1 MGVHHGLIALVA
13 VLGVIGSW
21 PAGPSAQ
28 EPSRSEKVRPID
40 PARVRLPP
48 ERASAGITRFSFIA
62 YGDTRG
68 QADGQE
74 LQLEHERIVRAMLD
88 AIHSRASG
96 PFPVRFIVQSG
107 DAVTAGAVAGQWNVS
122 FTPLIERLL
131 RKGRVPYFFAVGN
144 HDVTGSPVD
153 DPQRQPG
160 LSNTLAAMSRLYP
173 PEGSL
178 RRLNGYP
185 TFAFGYGQVFVIAID
200 SNVADDARQ
209 LAWVRSQLEQ
219 LDRARYR
226 LVIALF
232 HHPPFS
238 SGPHGGRFVEA
249 PADSIRR
256 LYLPMFR
263 QHHVR
268 MTIVGHE
275 HLYEHWVE
283 RYSDAAGAHRI
294 DHVVS
299 GGGGAP
305 TYTYQGDPDVTGYL
319 AAAQPLEVSLER
331 VVKPGATVA
340 ENPHHF
346 IVIRVDGDRLSLEV
360 IGTGPTGYRPYGGSA
375 RVDLVDRVN

>member
-1 MGVHHGLIALVA
+1 MRGLLPIAA
-13 VLGVIGSW
+13 ILGVFSLW
-21 PAGPSAQ
+21 HAAPTAQ
-28 EPSRSEKVRPID
+28 EPSESGTVRPID
-40 PARVRLPP
+40 PAQVVLPP
-48 ERASAGITRFSFIA
+48 EQASALVTRFSFIA

-74 LQLEHERIVRAMLD
+74 LQLEHERIVRAVLD
-88 AIHSRASG
+88 AIGERASG
-96 PFPVRFIVQSG
+96 AFPVRFIVQSG
-107 DAVTAGAVAGQWNVS
+107 DAVTAGSVAAQWNVS

-131 RKGRVPYFFAVGN
+131 RDGRVPYFFAVGN
-144 HDVTGSPVD
+144 HDVTGRLAE

-160 LSNTLAAMSRLYP
+160 LTNTLAAMSRLYP

-185 TFAFGYGQVFVIAID
+185 TFAFGYGRVFVVAID
-200 SNVADDARQ
+200 SNIADDVTQ
-209 LAWVRSQLEQ
+209 LAWVTTQLEQ
-219 LDRARYR
+219 LDRGRYP

-238 SGPHGGRFVEA
+238 SGPHGGQIVEA
-249 PADSIRR
+249 PTDSMRR
-256 LYLPMFR
+256 LYLPLFR

-268 MTIVGHE
+268 MTITGHE

-305 TYTYQGDPDVTGYL
+305 TYTYQGDPDVSEYL
-319 AAAQPLEVSLER
+319 AAAQPLEVGLER
-331 VVKPGATVA
+331 VVKPGETIA

-346 IVIRVDGDRLSLEV
+346 VVVGVDGDRLSLEV
-360 IGTGPTGYRPYGGSA
+360 IGTGPIGYRPYGGSP